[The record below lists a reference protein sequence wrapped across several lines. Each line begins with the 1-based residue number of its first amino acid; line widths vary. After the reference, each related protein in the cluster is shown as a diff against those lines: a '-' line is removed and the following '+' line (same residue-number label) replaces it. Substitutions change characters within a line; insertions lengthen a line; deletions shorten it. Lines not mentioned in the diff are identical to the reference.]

1 MRGLNR
7 RAQSCNSTTL
17 SVVGRATSRRHCIC
31 IYCTYTTVV
40 SLVAATFFSRA
51 TEFINFVSQAPRCL
65 IVVAAVVFFRSR
77 TTISDGCVVFIF
89 AAPSQRLESGDDGLV
104 RLFRRISR
112 QLTLKKAPDKSLLSP
127 AV

>member
-65 IVVAAVVFFRSR
+65 IVVAAVVFFVRGRQYLTDASCLFLR
-77 TTISDGCVVFIF
+77 H
-89 AAPSQRLESGDDGLV
+89 RLND
-104 RLFRRISR
+104 
-112 QLTLKKAPDKSLLSP
+112 
-127 AV
+127 